1 MEDIKKTAKVLS
13 KEIREGIKTI
23 NKIDLSNQG
32 LTESEQE
39 SIERLNTLIIE
50 LQDKLPKRQNGL
62 IYEEIEEDKVT
73 GQRVTVQKVAG
84 YGINQHRNVR
94 DGRVNTQVI
103 LEGRDEEGVAFIKG
117 VGIGIDYVHY
127 SVPRNG
133 MWIDGGILDE
143 ASESYIKEISNQ
155 VGKRVKLGRKVLKES
170 GYMGI
175 NCTDRNVEYVKLIL
189 EQEFGKKNYIGTFLY
204 EVNKR
209 GNKQIGNKVDYY
221 VVYAKNKEQC
231 TIKNGNGKA
240 DKDEQFPYEDSSVG
254 INGKYRLQRLDKKKG
269 IKRYEDSEPY
279 VYKGDM
285 YYAGQGLENSEEYG
299 WEVNKEVYRKLKES
313 GRIEVVEKGGIKQL
327 RYKDYE
333 YINRNG
339 ERIDRKESINNLWA
353 KGVIEGDINKINGY
367 ETINQIKG
375 EYKKRLKGQGVD
387 ELYVQIDTIPKFVVE
402 KVVKY
407 FIGDK
412 GEVLNLSDRSGYFM
426 EGIIGI
432 NKELGYDNIVYSIVE
447 NRKDEIKELKYL
459 NEEGYIYGVV
469 NKGKKGYGQKEIE
482 LLKVRSGEL
491 SEEVKE
497 ELRGVKGYEK
507 LGIGRGVVYES
518 LKWYI
523 EVNDERETSIEYYKL
538 SSGKQEEKEY
548 ELEDNEHGSLEN
560 QIKIKYKVYHEART
574 VVEEEDGL
582 YAEQEVILLYNAE
595 RVIGIYC
602 GEYLSEGIVKDINK
616 WVNLLKGGSKESR
629 IYVKESIL
637 EDKYIRGI
645 ETSNIVVYPNWV

>member
-62 IYEEIEEDKVT
+62 IYEEIEEEKVT
-73 GQRVTVQKVAG
+73 GQRVTVQKVDG

-175 NCTDRNVEYVKLIL
+175 NCTDRNVEYVKLLL

-231 TIKNGNGKA
+231 TIKNGNVKG
-240 DKDEQFPYEDSSVG
+240 DKEEQFPYEDSSVG

-339 ERIDRKESINNLWA
+339 ERIDRKESINNLWT

-375 EYKKRLKGQGVD
+375 EYKKRLKGKGVD

-469 NKGKKGYGQKEIE
+469 NKGSKGYGQKEIE
-482 LLKVRSGEL
+482 LLKARKAEL
-491 SEEVKE
+491 SEEVSE
-497 ELRGVKGYEK
+497 ELKGVKGYEK

-538 SSGKQEEKEY
+538 SRGKQEEKEY

-574 VVEEEDGL
+574 VVEEEDGI

-629 IYVKESIL
+629 LYVKESIL